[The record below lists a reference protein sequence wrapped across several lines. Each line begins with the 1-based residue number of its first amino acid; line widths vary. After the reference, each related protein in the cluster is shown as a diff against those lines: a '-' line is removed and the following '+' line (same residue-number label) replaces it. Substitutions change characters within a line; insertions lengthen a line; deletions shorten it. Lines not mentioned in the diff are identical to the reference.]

1 MFFPKLNPKKY
12 PNAGNQDFCQHG
24 EPWHLTGCWPH
35 QCIFLWISVQTAT
48 CCLFQQV
55 LAANVQFNGKSFKLG
70 PLPQIRFSMLHHQSR
85 LMKEQTARP
94 FFLTLSEIAR
104 SKPLV
109 ALLEN
114 VLGLLRIWDQVAK
127 ALQRLDKYGYQ
138 FAKASWLSWS
148 MFPYFLFCFYFV
160 PTLNLVDRILNLCEV
175 VIDPLQIGDCC
186 KRQRVYIAVIHR
198 SVLRDDLLNSPIQLA
213 KTLNATLDLMKVL
226 GRPIDP
232 TLNWSL
238 VTGSFTFYLPH
249 ASLKTP
255 STAGLFTW
263 PGDAWCSQ
271 WSIPWSWR
279 IAGKGWS
286 GTRMPKSKSK
296 LIWL

>member
-1 MFFPKLNPKKY
+1 M
-12 PNAGNQDFCQHG
+12 
-24 EPWHLTGCWPH
+24 
-35 QCIFLWISVQTAT
+35 QTAT

-138 FAKASWLSWS
+138 FAKASWLS
-148 MFPYFLFCFYFV
+148 
-160 PTLNLVDRILNLCEV
+160 
-175 VIDPLQIGDCC
+175 
-186 KRQRVYIAVIHR
+186 
-198 SVLRDDLLNSPIQLA
+198 
-213 KTLNATLDLMKVL
+213 
-226 GRPIDP
+226 
-232 TLNWSL
+232 
-238 VTGSFTFYLPH
+238 
-249 ASLKTP
+249 
-255 STAGLFTW
+255 
-263 PGDAWCSQ
+263 
-271 WSIPWSWR
+271 
-279 IAGKGWS
+279 
-286 GTRMPKSKSK
+286 
-296 LIWL
+296 